1 MPSPSDPRRDLFGAA
16 AKYLLESA
24 PMPSAPA
31 PVVAPRLTLAALE
44 QIPMS
49 RSRDRIL
56 QNLESAFD
64 EVYQKAKG
72 EGDPAKLESLQFAY
86 MRDQLYF
93 EILLDIRDSLE
104 RRG

>member
-1 MPSPSDPRRDLFGAA
+1 MKLPSDPRRDLFGAA
-16 AKYLLESA
+16 AKYLLEAA
-24 PMPSAPA
+24 PTPVPPA
-31 PVVAPRLTLAALE
+31 PVVAPRLTFDALE

-64 EVYQKAKG
+64 EVYQKAKV
-72 EGDPAKLESLQFAY
+72 ENDPMKLESLQFAY
-86 MRDQLYF
+86 ARDQLYF
-93 EILLDIRDSLE
+93 EILLDIRDALE

>member
-1 MPSPSDPRRDLFGAA
+1 
-16 AKYLLESA
+16 
-24 PMPSAPA
+24 
-31 PVVAPRLTLAALE
+31 
-44 QIPMS
+44 MS

>member
-1 MPSPSDPRRDLFGAA
+1 MPSPVDPRRDLFGAA

-24 PMPSAPA
+24 PAPVPPA

-49 RSRDRIL
+49 RSRARIL
-56 QNLESAFD
+56 ENLESAFD
-64 EVYQKAKG
+64 EVYQKAKV
-72 EGDPAKLESLQFAY
+72 ENDPLKLESLQFAY
-86 MRDQLYF
+86 TRDQLYF
-93 EILLDIRDSLE
+93 EILLDIRDALE

>member
-1 MPSPSDPRRDLFGAA
+1 MKLPSDPRRDLFGAA
-16 AKYLLESA
+16 AKYLLEAA
-24 PMPSAPA
+24 PTPVPPA
-31 PVVAPRLTLAALE
+31 PVVAPRLTFDALE

-64 EVYQKAKG
+64 EVYQKAKI
-72 EGDPAKLESLQFAY
+72 ENDPMKLESLQFAY
-86 MRDQLYF
+86 ARDQLYF
-93 EILLDIRDSLE
+93 EILLDIRDALE